1 MSSRQSSDGGVS
13 GSSDWPCLGRTHL
26 ADPFTC
32 LGGLRCG
39 MVAKKG
45 GTLVRMIF
53 LMTVCACLIGAC
65 GHAPMSSS
73 TASTSSAAAPQ
84 AQTSVSA
91 SVSAAVPQV
100 SVSASA
106 VAAPGCGTY
115 CQQAGL
121 AQGGPPP
128 CPTAGCPK
136 CPPQNCLTLES
147 SGGTV
152 TNGVVVVKLSC
163 NLSVACHGAVILC
176 LPRYTCTG
184 GEQTVNGSGGRL
196 AGSDLLIPP
205 GTSSEAGVALTAL
218 GKQVVSGPGGFRAQ
232 VLAEL
237 IGYGLVAVSSGPSV
251 GNFSLTS
258 ADPPA
263 YPAGAAASCGGVVF
277 VGPDTSCPFA
287 KIVEQKYSNA
297 YSKTGFPPT
306 TVSATSPVTGGAYE
320 MRCTG
325 YSPVACRGGTNA
337 LVVFYSS

>member
-1 MSSRQSSDGGVS
+1 
-13 GSSDWPCLGRTHL
+13 
-26 ADPFTC
+26 
-32 LGGLRCG
+32 

-65 GHAPMSSS
+65 GHAPVSSS
-73 TASTSSAAAPQ
+73 TPSTSPAAASQ
-84 AQTSVSA
+84 AQTSASA
-91 SVSAAVPQV
+91 SVSAAASQV
-100 SVSASA
+100 SASASA

-121 AQGGPPP
+121 AQGAPPP
-128 CPTAGCPK
+128 CPTAACPK
-136 CPPQNCLTLES
+136 CPPQNCVTLES
-147 SGGTV
+147 SGATV
-152 TNGVVVVKLSC
+152 ANGVVAVKLSC

-176 LPRYTCTG
+176 LPGYTCTG

-205 GTSSEAGVALTAL
+205 GTSSEARVALTSF
-218 GKQVVSGPGGFRAQ
+218 GKQVVSGPGGIRAQ
-232 VLAEL
+232 VLAKL
-237 IGYGLVAVSSGPSV
+237 IGYGLVAVSSVSSD

-263 YPAGAAASCGGVVF
+263 YPAGATASCGGVLF

-287 KIVEQKYSNA
+287 KLVEQKYLNA
-297 YSKTGFPPT
+297 RSKTGFPPA
-306 TVSATSPVTGGAYE
+306 TVSATSPVTGGTYE

-325 YSPVACRGGTNA
+325 FSPVACRGGTNA
-337 LVVFYSS
+337 FVEFYP